1 MNSKIKNINK
11 IVCDK
16 KNFHTFAVPKIDVLG
31 ELRSFFCVINN
42 IADVAQLARAAD
54 L

>member
-1 MNSKIKNINK
+1 MKTKIKIISK

-16 KNFHTFAVPKIDVLG
+16 KNFHTFAIPKINILG
-31 ELRSFFCVINN
+31 VLRSFFCVTNKF
-42 IADVAQLARAAD
+42 ADVAQLARAAD